1 MRNIVQYLND
11 NNLCCTQMET
21 FWSPKKKINNQ
32 RKHQYKK
39 RNNLVNLQNQL
50 KYHKQTDRNIKVA
63 TFRGKC
69 TQSITDTM
77 FFIYVDLLEF

>member
-1 MRNIVQYLND
+1 MTINSVALRWRH
-11 NNLCCTQMET
+11 
-21 FWSPKKKINNQ
+21 FGHRRKKINNQ
-32 RKHQYKK
+32 RKRSYKK

-77 FFIYVDLLEF
+77 FFIYGDLLEF